1 MAESTYG
8 FRSALGGFH
17 KGDVI
22 GYIEKAA
29 SQHRSQL
36 LEYEQ
41 TLTALREEN
50 RALQQQLSLLMMATP
65 LASELT
71 PAPAAEEAPAPAPAI
86 EEAPE
91 PEAAPAPEA
100 APTPVEVLS
109 PVLDA
114 DKEALLWQELQ
125 AYRRAE
131 AVERKATARVK
142 NLYQQLDGLCD
153 GTLAE
158 FQSTNAAV
166 KQTIELLLSQAQL
179 LEQSY
184 TALSDSLL
192 SSREK
197 LVAANGQLRLDSEE

>member
-8 FRSALGGFH
+8 FRTALSGFH

-41 TLTALREEN
+41 TLTTLREEN

-65 LASELT
+65 LTSELAST
-71 PAPAAEEAPAPAPAI
+71 PAEAPAPAAEEAPAPV
-86 EEAPE
+86 E
-91 PEAAPAPEA
+91 APAPEA

-109 PVLDA
+109 PVPDA
-114 DKEALLWQELQ
+114 DKEALMWQELQ

-131 AVERKATARVK
+131 AVERNATARVRK
-142 NLYQQLDGLCD
+142 LYQQLDGLCD
-153 GTLAE
+153 GAMDE
-158 FQSTNAAV
+158 FQATNTAV
-166 KQTIELLLSQAQL
+166 KQTIELLLSQAQI

-184 TALSDSLL
+184 TALSDALV

-197 LVAANGQLRLDSEE
+197 LAAVNGQLCLDCEE